1 MRLRILL
8 VINLTSQ
15 INSVA
20 VKFLATEK
28 CESLTDKEIIENC
41 NAAGCCF
48 NMTIIFV
55 KPITK
60 IHVKLFLNNYIFK
73 LI

>member
-1 MRLRILL
+1 MWLRILL

-48 NMTIIFV
+48 NMLMLV
-55 KPITK
+55 
-60 IHVKLFLNNYIFK
+60 
-73 LI
+73 